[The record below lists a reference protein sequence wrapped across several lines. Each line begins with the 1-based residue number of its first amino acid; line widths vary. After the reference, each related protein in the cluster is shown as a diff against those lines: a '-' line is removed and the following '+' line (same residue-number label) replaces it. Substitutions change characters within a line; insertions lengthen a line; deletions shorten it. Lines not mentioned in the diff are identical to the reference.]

1 MRARMNRKILLSYLK
16 SMVRVVPQSNS
27 IMELMGFMI
36 ECNEDEGVVYITVS
50 NLETTIQRKFNASI
64 EEGGSFVVAARMFL
78 GIVDRL
84 GGEDIILEHNEKL
97 LGITSERC
105 RFDVPVLSARNYPK
119 INIPY
124 PDDLL
129 KIKGICSLYSKTSA
143 AVGTDIKRPSLTGIH
158 LEIYSDT
165 VRAYCLRCVHE
176 WLLRN

>member
-16 SMVRVVPQSNS
+16 SMVRVVPQSNF

-119 INIPY
+119 INI
-124 PDDLL
+124 LM
-129 KIKGICSLYSKTSA
+129 
-143 AVGTDIKRPSLTGIH
+143 
-158 LEIYSDT
+158 IY
-165 VRAYCLRCVHE
+165 
-176 WLLRN
+176 

>member
-119 INIPY
+119 NQY
-124 PDDLL
+124 P
-129 KIKGICSLYSKTSA
+129 IS
-143 AVGTDIKRPSLTGIH
+143 
-158 LEIYSDT
+158 
-165 VRAYCLRCVHE
+165 
-176 WLLRN
+176 

>member
-78 GIVDRL
+78 Q
-84 GGEDIILEHNEKL
+84 EIIRKSISHILM
-97 LGITSERC
+97 
-105 RFDVPVLSARNYPK
+105 
-119 INIPY
+119 
-124 PDDLL
+124 
-129 KIKGICSLYSKTSA
+129 
-143 AVGTDIKRPSLTGIH
+143 
-158 LEIYSDT
+158 IY
-165 VRAYCLRCVHE
+165 
-176 WLLRN
+176 

>member
-97 LGITSERC
+97 LWY
-105 RFDVPVLSARNYPK
+105 NK
-119 INIPY
+119 
-124 PDDLL
+124 
-129 KIKGICSLYSKTSA
+129 
-143 AVGTDIKRPSLTGIH
+143 
-158 LEIYSDT
+158 
-165 VRAYCLRCVHE
+165 
-176 WLLRN
+176 

>member
-105 RFDVPVLSARNYPK
+105 RFDVPVLSARNYPT
-119 INIPY
+119 ISHI
-124 PDDLL
+124 LM
-129 KIKGICSLYSKTSA
+129 
-143 AVGTDIKRPSLTGIH
+143 
-158 LEIYSDT
+158 IY
-165 VRAYCLRCVHE
+165 
-176 WLLRN
+176 

>member
-84 GGEDIILEHNEKL
+84 GGEDTILEHNEKL

-119 INIPY
+119 I
-124 PDDLL
+124 
-129 KIKGICSLYSKTSA
+129 KT
-143 AVGTDIKRPSLTGIH
+143 GRRI
-158 LEIYSDT
+158 
-165 VRAYCLRCVHE
+165 
-176 WLLRN
+176 

>member
-105 RFDVPVLSARNYPK
+105 RFDVPVLSARNYQK
-119 INIPY
+119 INIKY
-124 PDDLL
+124 YDDLL
-129 KIKGICSLYSKTSA
+129 KIKGI
-143 AVGTDIKRPSLTGIH
+143 
-158 LEIYSDT
+158 
-165 VRAYCLRCVHE
+165 
-176 WLLRN
+176 

>member
-84 GGEDIILEHNEKL
+84 LGSGPHIVCIIIDSYHMPGL
-97 LGITSERC
+97 LHHIVIA
-105 RFDVPVLSARNYPK
+105 FLIAF
-119 INIPY
+119 
-124 PDDLL
+124 
-129 KIKGICSLYSKTSA
+129 A
-143 AVGTDIKRPSLTGIH
+143 
-158 LEIYSDT
+158 
-165 VRAYCLRCVHE
+165 
-176 WLLRN
+176 

>member
-105 RFDVPVLSARNYPK
+105 RFDVPVLSE
-119 INIPY
+119 
-124 PDDLL
+124 
-129 KIKGICSLYSKTSA
+129 
-143 AVGTDIKRPSLTGIH
+143 
-158 LEIYSDT
+158 EIIRKSISHILMIY
-165 VRAYCLRCVHE
+165 
-176 WLLRN
+176 

>member
-78 GIVDRL
+78 GIDDRL

-119 INIPY
+119 I
-124 PDDLL
+124 
-129 KIKGICSLYSKTSA
+129 KT
-143 AVGTDIKRPSLTGIH
+143 GRRI
-158 LEIYSDT
+158 
-165 VRAYCLRCVHE
+165 
-176 WLLRN
+176 

>member
-105 RFDVPVLSARNYPK
+105 RLDRKSVV
-119 INIPY
+119 
-124 PDDLL
+124 
-129 KIKGICSLYSKTSA
+129 
-143 AVGTDIKRPSLTGIH
+143 
-158 LEIYSDT
+158 
-165 VRAYCLRCVHE
+165 
-176 WLLRN
+176 